1 MDIEF
6 IEKLIATVAKSPI
19 EELELERDGW
29 RVRIAKSAR
38 PASEPSRGP
47 AFAPAETVS
56 SPAAE
61 PSNPERPAPAAQ
73 VKRHIVRAM
82 LTGTFYRSATE
93 NGPPMV
99 SVGDTVEEGQ
109 ALGILEAMKVLNPIE
124 SAVAGRIAEVL
135 AENAQAVE
143 SGAPLFAIET
153 D

>member
-19 EELELERDGW
+19 DELELERDGW

-47 AFAPAETVS
+47 AVTPAVS
-56 SPAAE
+56 IPSTAAE
-61 PSNPERPAPAAQ
+61 PTNPDLPVPATQAR
-73 VKRHIVRAM
+73 RHIIRAM

-143 SGAPLFAIET
+143 SGTPLFSIET
-153 D
+153 N